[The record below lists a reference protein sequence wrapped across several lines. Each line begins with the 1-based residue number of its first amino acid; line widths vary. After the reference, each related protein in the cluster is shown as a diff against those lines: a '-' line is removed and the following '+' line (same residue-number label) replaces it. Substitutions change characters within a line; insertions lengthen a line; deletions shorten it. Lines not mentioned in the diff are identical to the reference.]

1 MKASFDS
8 SKTHGRSVGD
18 RKVRMY
24 MQDNE
29 NPFMYQPEDYSGNR
43 FFGQQN
49 TVSGLANN
57 LFTERR

>member
-43 FFGQQN
+43 FFGQ
-49 TVSGLANN
+49 
-57 LFTERR
+57 